1 MLGFLERGRERSY
14 RAILEV
20 RFVATATSTRAVV
33 VMRWLEVIEIVPR
46 LRSRFVAGVRHAGTM
61 STSSTHRPSTAAA
74 PTVTARLVG
83 GPTALFKID
92 GVRILTD
99 PTFDPPG
106 DHPIGKRNLIKTSEP
121 AVSAGEIGDVDVVLL
136 SHDQHPDN
144 LDDEGREFIKT
155 VPLVLTTGSA
165 AQRLG
170 GVAQELP
177 IWRTHVL
184 LRPDG
189 RALRIT
195 GVPAQH
201 GPAGT
206 EHITGEVRGFVLSGD
221 DLPTIYI
228 SGDNASL
235 SIVRDIA
242 DHAGP
247 IDVAVLFAGRA
258 RSPLMD
264 AYLTFSADQAAEAAE
279 ILGSPVVIPMHVDG
293 WKHLTQEPELI
304 PEAFALR
311 GIGDRLRVLSPG
323 ERIDL
328 LADAHV

>member
-1 MLGFLERGRERSY
+1 M
-14 RAILEV
+14 
-20 RFVATATSTRAVV
+20 T
-33 VMRWLEVIEIVPR
+33 
-46 LRSRFVAGVRHAGTM
+46 
-61 STSSTHRPSTAAA
+61 TSSTRRSLADATA
-74 PTVTARLVG
+74 PVTVRLVG
-83 GPTALFKID
+83 GPTALFDID
-92 GVRILTD
+92 GLRLLTD

-106 DHPIGKRNLIKTSEP
+106 DHPIGKRNLVKTSAP
-121 AVSAGEIGDVDVVLL
+121 AVSAGEIGSVDAVLL

-144 LDDEGREFIKT
+144 LDDEGRAFIKT

-170 GVAQELP
+170 GVAQDLP
-177 IWRTHVL
+177 IWRTRVL

-189 RALRIT
+189 RELKIT

-221 DLPTIYI
+221 GLPTIYI

-235 SIVRDIA
+235 SVVREIA

-264 AYLTFSADQAAEAAE
+264 AYLTFSADQAAQAAE

-293 WKHLTQEPELI
+293 WKHLTQEAEVVPK
-304 PEAFALR
+304 AFAQR
-311 GIGDRLRVLSPG
+311 GIGDRLLVLSPG
-323 ERIDL
+323 ETIGVH
-328 LADAHV
+328 AHTNV

>member
-1 MLGFLERGRERSY
+1 MSA
-14 RAILEV
+14 AI
-20 RFVATATSTRAVV
+20 
-33 VMRWLEVIEIVPR
+33 
-46 LRSRFVAGVRHAGTM
+46 
-61 STSSTHRPSTAAA
+61 
-74 PTVTARLVG
+74 VTARLVG
-83 GPTALFKID
+83 GPTALFDID
-92 GVRILTD
+92 GLRLLTD

-121 AVSAGEIGDVDVVLL
+121 AVSAGEIGSVDAVLL

-144 LDDEGREFIKT
+144 LDDEGRAFIKT
-155 VPLVLTTGSA
+155 VPLVLTTASA
-165 AQRLG
+165 AERLG

-177 IWRTHVL
+177 IWRSHVL

-189 RALRIT
+189 RTLRIT

-221 DLPTIYI
+221 GLPTIYV

-235 SIVRDIA
+235 AVVREIA

-264 AYLTFSADQAAEAAE
+264 AYLTFSADQAAQAAE

-293 WKHLTQEPELI
+293 WKHLTQDAGLI
-304 PEAFALR
+304 PRAFAR
-311 GIGDRLRVLSPG
+311 REIGDRLLVLPPG
-323 ERIDL
+323 ETVDV
-328 LADAHV
+328 LARADV